1 MARGPLMSA
10 PGSMVAKV
18 DKYIEQR
25 RALGWQLT
33 VEARELARFAAY
45 ADKIGHQGP
54 LTIELALGWAR
65 LADNRSRLYQ
75 ARRLETVGT
84 FARHLA
90 NYEPGTAIPS
100 RGLLGP
106 AHQRVRPY
114 IYSDYEIIR
123 LMQEASQLSFMDGLR
138 ALTYRTLIGLLAST
152 GIRVCEAL
160 RLDRGD
166 LDEASG
172 ILTVRDTK
180 FHKSRLVPLHGSV
193 TIALANFARE
203 RDRIIPHSACPRFF
217 LSIRGRPLL
226 HSVVHYTFAKLRRNV
241 VFEGSGRLPPRL
253 YDLRHTFATRRL
265 LEWYRDDTD
274 IANAIA
280 RLSVYLGHVKPSDTY
295 WYLTGTPEL
304 LAVAAG
310 RFEASSSAGGRGD
323 LP

>member
-1 MARGPLMSA
+1 MAGGLLMSA
-10 PGSMVAKV
+10 PGSMAAKV
-18 DKYIEQR
+18 DSYIQQR

-45 ADKIGHQGP
+45 ADNIGHQGP
-54 LTIELALGWAR
+54 LTVELALGWAR

-84 FARHLA
+84 FARHMA
-90 NYEPGTAIPS
+90 AFEPGTAILS

-114 IYSDYEIIR
+114 IYSDREIIR
-123 LMQEASQLSFMDGLR
+123 LMEKASRLPFLDGLR

-152 GIRVCEAL
+152 GLRVCEAL

-166 LDEASG
+166 LDADAG

-193 TIALANFARE
+193 TAALAGFASE
-203 RDRIIPHSACPRFF
+203 RDRIIPHPTCPRFF

-226 HSVVHYTFAKLRRNV
+226 HSVVQYTFAKLRKNV
-241 VFEGSGRLPPRL
+241 AFEGTGRLPPRL

-274 IANAIA
+274 IGNAIA
-280 RLSVYLGHVKPSDTY
+280 WLSVYLGHVKPSDTY

-310 RFEASSSAGGRGD
+310 RFEALFCAGGPGG

>member
-1 MARGPLMSA
+1 MSA
-10 PGSMVAKV
+10 PGAMVTKV
-18 DKYIEQR
+18 DKYIQQR

-45 ADKIGHQGP
+45 ADNIGHQGP
-54 LTIELALGWAR
+54 LTIELELGWAR
-65 LADNRSRLYQ
+65 LANDRSRLYQ

-90 NYEPGTAIPS
+90 TFEPGTAIPS

-114 IYSDYEIIR
+114 IYSDREVIR
-123 LMQEASQLSFMDGLR
+123 IMEEASRLPSPNGLR

-152 GIRVCEAL
+152 GLRVCEAL
-160 RLDRGD
+160 RLDRED
-166 LDEASG
+166 MDEGSG

-193 TIALANFARE
+193 TTALSSYVSE
-203 RDRIIPHSACPRFF
+203 RDRIIPHPVCPRFF
-217 LSIRGRPLL
+217 LSMRGSPLL
-226 HSVVHYTFAKLRRNV
+226 HSVVQFTFSKLRKNV
-241 VFEGSGRLPPRL
+241 AFEGSGRLPPRL

-265 LEWYRDDTD
+265 LEWYRDGTD
-274 IANAIA
+274 IGNAIA

-310 RFEASSSAGGRGD
+310 RFEASSCAVVSGD

>member
-1 MARGPLMSA
+1 MSA
-10 PGSMVAKV
+10 PGSMAVKV
-18 DKYIEQR
+18 DEYVRQR

-33 VEARELARFAAY
+33 VEARELARFAEY
-45 ADKIGHQGP
+45 ADNIGHQGP
-54 LTIELALGWAR
+54 LTIELALRWAR

-90 NYEPGTAIPS
+90 NFEPGTAIPP

-114 IYSDYEIIR
+114 IYSDHEVIR
-123 LMQEASQLSFMDGLR
+123 LMEEASRLSFLDGFR

-152 GIRVCEAL
+152 GLRVCESL
-160 RLDRGD
+160 SLDRGD

-193 TIALANFARE
+193 TSALASFARE
-203 RDRIIPHSACPRFF
+203 RDRIIPHPACPRFL

-226 HSVVHYTFAKLRRNV
+226 NSVVHYTFAKLRKNV
-241 VFEGSGRLPPRL
+241 VFEGTGRLPPRI

-265 LEWYRDDTD
+265 LEWYRNDTD
-274 IANAIA
+274 IGNAIT

-304 LAVAAG
+304 LSVAAG
-310 RFEASSSAGGRGD
+310 RFEGSSGAARPGD
-323 LP
+323 IP

>member
-1 MARGPLMSA
+1 
-10 PGSMVAKV
+10 MVAKV

-65 LADNRSRLYQ
+65 LAGNRSRLYQ

-106 AHQRVRPY
+106 AHQLVRPY

-152 GIRVCEAL
+152 GIREKRHIYNTA
-160 RLDRGD
+160 
-166 LDEASG
+166 
-172 ILTVRDTK
+172 TVRI
-180 FHKSRLVPLHGSV
+180 V
-193 TIALANFARE
+193 
-203 RDRIIPHSACPRFF
+203 
-217 LSIRGRPLL
+217 
-226 HSVVHYTFAKLRRNV
+226 TFAQTDFLED
-241 VFEGSGRLPPRL
+241 FII
-253 YDLRHTFATRRL
+253 DLR
-265 LEWYRDDTD
+265 
-274 IANAIA
+274 I
-280 RLSVYLGHVKPSDTY
+280 S
-295 WYLTGTPEL
+295 
-304 LAVAAG
+304 AAG
-310 RFEASSSAGGRGD
+310 
-323 LP
+323 LPR